1 MSLFLAGSI
10 LLDIT
15 FKEGQNGP
23 ELKKEI
29 FNKLD
34 EVSSHVLEL
43 KTSSIQD

>member
-1 MSLFLAGSI
+1 MSLISAGSI

-23 ELKKEI
+23 ELKKKEI

-34 EVSSHVLEL
+34 ESL
-43 KTSSIQD
+43 KSYPAGA